1 MATINSLSSSS
12 SSSAYGVTSKGIGG
26 LATGLDTDE
35 IIKGM
40 TIGIRSKIAKQ
51 LQSKQLLTWQTDAYR
66 SISSKLIDFSKK
78 YTSFT
83 SSTNLLSTWFY
94 TKTDISTSGSNSSKV
109 SVSGSSEII
118 DSISILAATRASS
131 GGAVS
136 SANASSQ
143 TLSGSAVDLYNID
156 NLLADKNITFSLN
169 STAKSI
175 SFSKAELT
183 GIDSHDKLAKLF
195 QNKMDQAFGKG
206 SVNVSA
212 SAEGALEF
220 KTSNSGSVLK
230 ISDIHADAQAFLGLK
245 QGDSNRLNL
254 TDSSMP
260 DNPSLSIGGVNIV
273 LTGVSSV
280 KGLMDKINGSGK
292 NVTVSYIESLDRFE
306 FKTDGHTDIA
316 IKGNV
321 AEKFFGVALGESISV
336 KAPTKA
342 QLTVQY
348 GDGSNI
354 TLDSS
359 NNTFNIDGLT
369 VNVNETFVAG
379 DVVRLSAKTDT
390 DKVFN
395 AIKDMVK
402 DYNDIVEL
410 VNTEYSTKRDRNF
423 PPLTDEQKEEMSES
437 EIKAW
442 EEKAKKGMLFGN
454 TDMASLSRDLR
465 TSFFSNGDTMEKLKN
480 IGVTSS
486 SNWQDN
492 GKIVLDEEKLRKA
505 IEEDPLNI
513 KEQFSDGIMSRLKGI
528 TDKYAKTEGA
538 TTGILIEKAGNAAS
552 PLSLTKNTLLTQMK
566 AIEKVIESLNTRFS
580 AEQSRYYRQFSNL
593 ETVMSRLNSQSG
605 WLAQQFG

>member
-83 SSTNLLSTWFY
+83 SSTNLLSTRFY

-342 QLTVQY
+342 QLTLQY

-492 GKIVLDEEKLRKA
+492 GKIVLDEEKLLKA

-593 ETVMSRLNSQSG
+593 ETSNVQ
-605 WLAQQFG
+605 A

>member
-66 SISSKLIDFSKK
+66 SISTKLIDFSKK
-78 YTSFT
+78 YTSYT
-83 SSTNLLSTWFY
+83 SSTNLLSEGFY
-94 TKTDISTSGSNSSKV
+94 TKTDISTSGANAAKV
-109 SVSGSSEII
+109 SVSGSSEMI
-118 DSISILAATRASS
+118 DSISISSATRASS

-143 TLSGSAVDLYNID
+143 TLSGSKVDLSNIE

-175 SFSKAELT
+175 SFSKTELT

-220 KTSNSGSVLK
+220 KTANSGSVLK
-230 ISDIHADAQAFLGLK
+230 ISDINSDAQAFLGLK
-245 QGDSNRLNL
+245 QGGSNRLNL
-254 TDSSMP
+254 TEASVPDTSS
-260 DNPSLSIGGVNIV
+260 LIIGKTDID
-273 LTGVSSV
+273 LEGVSSV
-280 KGLMDKINGSGK
+280 QGLMDRINGSGK

-306 FKTDGHTDIA
+306 FKTDGNSDIA
-316 IKGNV
+316 ISGDV
-321 AEKFFGVALGESISV
+321 ADKFFGGNLTV

-348 GDGSNI
+348 GDGNNI
-354 TLDSS
+354 TLESS

-369 VNVNETFVAG
+369 VNVNETFAAG
-379 DVVRLSAKTDT
+379 DPVRLSAKTDT

-437 EIKAW
+437 EIKSW

-465 TSFFSNGDTMEKLKN
+465 TSFFSNGDAMEKLKN

-513 KEQFSDGIMSRLKGI
+513 KEQFSDGVMTRLKTI

-538 TTGILIEKAGNAAS
+538 TKGILIEKAGNTAA
-552 PLSLTKNTLLTQMK
+552 PLSITKNTLLTQMK
-566 AIEKVIESLNTRFS
+566 AIDKVIESLNTRFS

-593 ETVMSRLNSQSG
+593 ETVISRLNTQSG

>member
-66 SISSKLIDFSKK
+66 SISTKLIDFSKK

-83 SSTNLLSTWFY
+83 SSTNLLSTGFY
-94 TKTDISTSGSNSSKV
+94 TKTDISTSGSNASKV
-109 SVSGSSEII
+109 SVSGSSEMI
-118 DSISILAATRASS
+118 DSISISSATRASS

-143 TLSGSAVDLYNID
+143 TLSGSKVDLSNIE

-175 SFSKAELT
+175 SFSKTELT

-220 KTSNSGSVLK
+220 KTANSGSVLK
-230 ISDIHADAQAFLGLK
+230 ISDINSDAQAFLGLK
-245 QGDSNRLNL
+245 QGGSNRLDL
-254 TDSSMP
+254 KELSMP
-260 DNPSLSIGGVNIV
+260 DAPSLSIGGAD
-273 LTGVSSV
+273 LDLKGVSSV
-280 KGLMDKINGSGK
+280 QGLMDKINGSGK

-306 FKTDGHTDIA
+306 FKTDGNSDIS
-316 IKGNV
+316 ISGNV
-321 AEKFFGVALGESISV
+321 ADKFFGGSLTV

-348 GDGSNI
+348 GDGNNI
-354 TLDSS
+354 TLESS

-369 VNVNETFVAG
+369 VNVNETFAAG
-379 DVVRLSAKTDT
+379 DPVRLSAKTDT

-437 EIKAW
+437 EIKSW

-465 TSFFSNGDTMEKLKN
+465 TSFFSSGDSMEKLKN

-492 GKIVLDEEKLRKA
+492 GKIIIDEEKLRKA

-513 KEQFSDGIMSRLKGI
+513 KEQFADGVMTRLKTI

-538 TTGILIEKAGNAAS
+538 TKGILIEKAGNTAS
-552 PLSLTKNTLLTQMK
+552 PLSITKNTLLTQMK
-566 AIEKVIESLNTRFS
+566 AIDKVIESLNTRFS

>member
-51 LQSKQLLTWQTDAYR
+51 LQSKQLLTWQADAYR

>member
-83 SSTNLLSTWFY
+83 SSTNLLSTGFY

-118 DSISILAATRASS
+118 ESISILAATRASS